1 MNTEELK
8 KHSNMV
14 RALAKEL
21 EGRGQMHGIVLELIT
36 SLLKSIR
43 EAK

>member
-1 MNTEELK
+1 MNQEELT
-8 KHSNMV
+8 KHENIV

-21 EGRGQMHGIVLELIT
+21 EGRGQMHGIILELVT
-36 SLLKSIR
+36 ALLKSIR